1 MFRMTYDNTF
11 QFHEANTVPHSRP
24 STVRRIKYPATR
36 CHFRRRPRFCIRESS
51 AERRLLFS
59 TNDPKSV
66 NNRDVDES
74 GLSSSHQ
81 GGTIQHFYN
90 LPRLKSVHISWC
102 LATEDRRRGRTATK
116 RRLRSPKYTPH
127 ATKTRCHCVLSRDY
141 HIRSVFRLQ
150 ATRKAGTT
158 DREQT
163 GTTAGASI
171 HDAPNG
177 PKDATEM

>member
-1 MFRMTYDNTF
+1 MFRKTYDNTF

-66 NNRDVDES
+66 NNRDGDES

-102 LATEDRRRGRTATK
+102 LAKEDRRQGRTTTK
-116 RRLRSPKYTPH
+116 RRSRSPKYTPH
-127 ATKTRCHCVLSRDY
+127 ASMTRCHCVLSRDY
-141 HIRSVFRLQ
+141 HIRSVSDHRQ
-150 ATRKAGTT
+150 R
-158 DREQT
+158 DRQGRQT
-163 GTTAGASI
+163 GGGQTGEGRRQEQAYMM
-171 HDAPNG
+171 P
-177 PKDATEM
+177 